1 MLQIGKIQT
10 LKVVNPSKF
19 GVYLSD
25 SLIPGADRVLLPKG
39 ETTEDMVV
47 GASVEVFVYR
57 DSEDRIIATT
67 SFPCF
72 ELGQTAVLK
81 VREVTDIG
89 AFLEWGLS
97 KDLFLPFKEQTR
109 KVQAGQQVL
118 VGLYLDKSRR
128 LCATMN
134 VYEYLSSQSPY
145 KRDDK
150 VSGVVYQIIESFGAY
165 VAVDNKY
172 SALIPAKELHTT
184 LNVGD
189 FVKAR
194 VTKVKED
201 GRLDLSLNEKAAIQM
216 DTDALMIYREL
227 LKCGGSLSLSDKSSP
242 EEIKALFPLSK
253 NAFKRAIGHL
263 YKEKKIIIEPTGIK
277 LVK

>member
-10 LKVVNPSKF
+10 LKVVTPSKF

-25 SLIPGADRVLLPKG
+25 SDKPGDERVLLPKG

-47 GASVEVFVYR
+47 GSTVDVFVYR

-67 SFPCF
+67 SFPCM
-72 ELGQTAVLK
+72 ELGQTAILK

-89 AFLEWGLS
+89 AFLDWGLS

-109 KVQAGQQVL
+109 KVQAGQSVL

-134 VYEYLSSQSPY
+134 VYEYLATDSPY
-145 KRDDK
+145 KKDDK
-150 VSGVVYQIIESFGAY
+150 VSGVIYQIIDSFGAY
-165 VAVDNKY
+165 VAIDNKY
-172 SALIPAKELHTT
+172 SALIPTKEVHTT

-189 FVKAR
+189 FIKAR

-216 DTDALMIYREL
+216 DSDALMIYREL
-227 LKCGGSLSLSDKSSP
+227 LKSGGSLSLNDKSSP

-263 YKEKKIIIEPTGIK
+263 YKEKKIVIEPTGIK